1 MTLRLVPPAPQDV
14 KTAMVERLKAIAR
27 PAGMVQC
34 PRCSGRDTLMIR
46 HGDRIVDG
54 KVKPGTVIEK
64 GICPHCWKHGVIA
77 DMLPSKPSPVKEP
90 KPRRVKPKLVK

>member
-1 MTLRLVPPAPQDV
+1 MTLHLVPPVPQDA

-46 HGDRIVDG
+46 SGDRIVDG
-54 KVKPGTVIEK
+54 KVKPGIVIEK
-64 GICPHCWKHGVIA
+64 GLCAHCWKRGVIV
-77 DMLPSKPSPVKEP
+77 DLLPPKPVPVNTP
-90 KPRRVKPKLVK
+90 KPRRTEPKLVK